1 MVKCSIPKTLTMAY
15 FTVSEDLLFYA
26 CPLPLSER
34 KKLDAYLLLLEKSSA
49 GKYLKQI
56 NFDSEPG
63 RPKIDQCR
71 LFAAVLYCFALGKA
85 SLREMETAC
94 FTDLRIIYLIGDVQ
108 PSAAS
113 FSRFVTSLIPNMPA
127 IFATIMKRIF
137 SECGKDMDTLY
148 LDGSKFEAN
157 ANKYK
162 FVWKP
167 TTLHLRL
174 SEKVANLLKLMHLEE
189 GLPNE
194 GVIPPVFN
202 TFYLV

>member
-1 MVKCSIPKTLTMAY
+1 
-15 FTVSEDLLFYA
+15 
-26 CPLPLSER
+26 
-34 KKLDAYLLLLEKSSA
+34 
-49 GKYLKQI
+49 
-56 NFDSEPG
+56 
-63 RPKIDQCR
+63 
-71 LFAAVLYCFALGKA
+71 
-85 SLREMETAC
+85 
-94 FTDLRIIYLIGDVQ
+94 
-108 PSAAS
+108 
-113 FSRFVTSLIPNMPA
+113 MPA

-189 GLPNE
+189 SLPNE
-194 GVIPPVFN
+194 GVIPAK
-202 TFYLV
+202 TIMKK

>member
-1 MVKCSIPKTLTMAY
+1 
-15 FTVSEDLLFYA
+15 
-26 CPLPLSER
+26 
-34 KKLDAYLLLLEKSSA
+34 
-49 GKYLKQI
+49 
-56 NFDSEPG
+56 
-63 RPKIDQCR
+63 
-71 LFAAVLYCFALGKA
+71 
-85 SLREMETAC
+85 
-94 FTDLRIIYLIGDVQ
+94 
-108 PSAAS
+108 
-113 FSRFVTSLIPNMPA
+113 
-127 IFATIMKRIF
+127 MKRIF

-174 SEKVANLLKLMHLEE
+174 SEIMHLEE

>member
-1 MVKCSIPKTLTMAY
+1 MPVPFRY
-15 FTVSEDLLFYA
+15 
-26 CPLPLSER
+26 LSV

-127 IFATIMKRIF
+127 IF
-137 SECGKDMDTLY
+137 CDNN
-148 LDGSKFEAN
+148 EA
-157 ANKYK
+157 
-162 FVWKP
+162 
-167 TTLHLRL
+167 HLFRMRERYGHAL
-174 SEKVANLLKLMHLEE
+174 FGRKQ
-189 GLPNE
+189 
-194 GVIPPVFN
+194 I
-202 TFYLV
+202 